1 MNEREMKQ
9 SEMFGVVLAI
19 SVHPYAFTHASQGK
33 PVQRVM
39 WGCTIRT
46 VEVSVLLKYN

>member
-19 SVHPYAFTHASQGK
+19 SVHPYASTHASQDE
-33 PVQRVM
+33 PVHRVM